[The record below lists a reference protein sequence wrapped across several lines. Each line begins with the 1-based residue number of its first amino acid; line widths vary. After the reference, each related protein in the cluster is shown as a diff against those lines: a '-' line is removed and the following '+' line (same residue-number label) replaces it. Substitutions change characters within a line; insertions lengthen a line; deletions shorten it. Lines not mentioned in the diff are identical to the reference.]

1 MTSYEAIARKVA
13 ALDPSDSAVTRN
25 VAWVTPAGVVGLS
38 RTTGGRIEI
47 FLTGNRLAPSSQLVQ
62 ETLEYQTWHRTGALP
77 PFEANRLVL
86 PGVGHYDQVAV
97 FICTELLRGGADAD
111 LALAFK
117 STEPLI
123 ELAIKRLRLSD
134 QSLLGL
140 AGELLLL
147 DALMHQ
153 VEDERV
159 TSVAQAWHGWK
170 ESLRDF
176 KWGQTGVEV
185 KTTTRSTSSHLVQGM
200 HQIERRDDEDG
211 PDPER
216 GLRLVSIGLQW
227 TSDPE
232 NAYSIP
238 ELVDSVTER
247 LVSACRSPAGADMVG
262 TFLAHVRE
270 YGSGADL
277 GYDHRSMAKD
287 IAFARPF
294 IVRFV
299 RGYDMTDL
307 GIKLLRAADVA
318 PYVHMD
324 KKSITY
330 RVELPTSVTGDL
342 NPIVGLHQTAKAIL
356 DAEQL

>member
-1 MTSYEAIARKVA
+1 MTSYEAITRKVA
-13 ALDPSDSAVTRN
+13 ALDPSESAVTRD
-25 VAWVTPAGVVGLS
+25 VSWVTPAGVVGLS
-38 RTTGGRIEI
+38 RTTNGRIEI
-47 FLTGNRLAPSSQLVQ
+47 FLTGNQLAPSSQLVQ
-62 ETLEYQTWHRTGALP
+62 ETLEYQTWHRTGVFP
-77 PFEANRLVL
+77 PFEANRLLL
-86 PGVGHYDQVAV
+86 PGVGHYDQVAA
-97 FICTELLRGGADAD
+97 FICTELLRSGADSD
-111 LALAFK
+111 LTLAFK
-117 STEPLI
+117 STEPII

-147 DALMHQ
+147 DALIRQ

-159 TSVAQAWHGWK
+159 SSVVRAWHGWK

-176 KWGQTGVEV
+176 KWGQIGVEV
-185 KTTTRSTSSHLVQGM
+185 KTTTRSTSSHMVQGM
-200 HQIERRDDEDG
+200 HQIECRDGEDG
-211 PDPER
+211 TAPER

-227 TSDPE
+227 ASDPD

-238 ELVDSVTER
+238 ELVDSVIER
-247 LVSACRSPAGADMVG
+247 LASAPRLPASADLIG

-307 GIKLLRAADVA
+307 SIKLLRAADVS
-318 PYVHMD
+318 PYVHLD
-324 KKSITY
+324 RKSITY
-330 RVELPTSVTGDL
+330 RVELPASVSGDL